1 MQHSKDV
8 GMWAGIEFATDHIS
22 VMFVEEVY
30 EWTNPFSVLAFDE
43 LEDTLVQL
51 LDQETVE
58 LEFSG
63 VALWVVVDEVC
74 EFLGFDGA
82 FVL

>member
-8 GMWAGIEFATDHIS
+8 GMWAGIEFATDHVS

-30 EWTNPFSVLAFDE
+30 EWANPFSVLAFDE

-58 LEFSG
+58 LELSG